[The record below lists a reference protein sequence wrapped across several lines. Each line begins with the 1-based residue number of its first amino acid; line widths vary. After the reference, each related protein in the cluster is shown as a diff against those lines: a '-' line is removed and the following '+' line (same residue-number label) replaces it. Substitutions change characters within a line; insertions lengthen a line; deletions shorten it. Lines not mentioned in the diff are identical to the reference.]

1 MRRKKI
7 TQNFMS
13 EDKFDKTKDTVLAH
27 IQNLFEEME
36 QEMAV
41 SHQEKYALLE
51 DSFENASDTEELRV
65 AFEQWFS
72 EHANDLS
79 LDYGDADELW
89 AEAMGEDIGSKDDD
103 EKVGLGGVEKELGE
117 EEDFW

>member
-1 MRRKKI
+1 
-7 TQNFMS
+7 MS
-13 EDKFDKTKDTVLAH
+13 EEKFDKTKDTVLGH
-27 IQNLFEEME
+27 IQSLFEEME

-51 DSFENASDTEELRV
+51 DAFENASDEDELRV

-72 EHANDLS
+72 EHSNELC

-89 AEAMGEDIGSKDDD
+89 AEAMGEDIGTKDGD
-103 EKVGLGGVEKELGE
+103 EDKIGLGGVEKELEE
-117 EEDFW
+117 EEDY

>member
-1 MRRKKI
+1 
-7 TQNFMS
+7 MS
-13 EDKFDKTKDTVLAH
+13 EDKFEKTKDTVLGH
-27 IQNLFEEME
+27 IQSLFEEME

-51 DSFENASDTEELRV
+51 DSFENASDEDELRV

-72 EHANDLS
+72 EHANDLN

-89 AEAMGEDIGSKDDD
+89 AEAMGEDIGGKDDD
-103 EKVGLGGVEKELGE
+103 DDKIGLSGVEKELGE
-117 EEDFW
+117 EEDF